1 MITPPALPDPVPLP
15 LPLPP
20 APSVNL
26 RRNERQR
33 HIVDHA
39 IAVQE
44 HTNTI
49 AALEYMKS
57 NDVPAGVIERVL
69 LEPSRRRPAP
79 SR

>member
-1 MITPPALPDPVPLP
+1 MTTRSVLSDHPPPPAS
-15 LPLPP
+15 
-20 APSVNL
+20 ANL
-26 RRNERQR
+26 RHNEHQR

-57 NDVPAGVIERVL
+57 NNVPPGVIERVL
-69 LEPSRRRPAP
+69 LDPSRRRATT